1 MSYKPHSKI
10 LTSSLPQKTNIRTK
24 KSNINIKPIK
34 PNSKSLPA
42 ECLQHIFAH
51 LSHSKSSLH
60 SCLLVNR
67 LWCVNVVKVLWSQP
81 FHLLN
86 ICPYSASPFGGQG
99 QCNRTSKDTYIQC
112 AALINVYLSFLDRD
126 EKSNL
131 LNNRI
136 KLNSGKIKDKD
147 NSNHY
152 FLENPTFNYIEFLR
166 YLDLEELFITVGA
179 WKQYTIFNNSSST
192 YSNYS
197 NGKFTQKTSFKKTLK
212 KAVNTLTKKSSS
224 MLKKKSSFN
233 SLYSSSSNYS
243 NSRGRI
249 SVDGFP
255 VAVDRVVSYSLAKL
269 IMSKCKQL
277 KSLSIDTRMS
287 DYPCHCLVPISETS
301 IVTNLNITDN
311 NLTSLRQN
319 VPEEHLLI
327 ATYPGANKCLPPL
340 TEFICTTRGT
350 KWRLFHALAGT
361 CKQLKKIVVDMGG
374 YTTWSNN
381 NNNNNN
387 NINNN
392 GNISGNSSNA
402 PSLNNQSQRSTGIT
416 TLLTLVPYTEPQM
429 QELEWEA
436 KNLATLLQSQNSL
449 ESFTL
454 LRGEIGLLT
463 ILGALK
469 SQVNSL
475 KYLEFVQLN
484 TKYAQWGAF
493 YNILE
498 FINLKELVFREC
510 ELSDELMRPLIT
522 PNSKREFFK
531 SVEVLNFEKSIAS
544 SDSIEKLIIETGSN
558 LKKLVLGNHS
568 SSKSFTTDTIDT
580 ISLIEI
586 VGQYCPNLTHF
597 TTFVDT
603 NDVPRLLTLFTL
615 CPLLRSIELLRNVS
629 PQDESL
635 EDAISHTADITYLL
649 EQITS
654 QNLLSNL
661 NRLILSVP
669 WTFTPTA
676 LENYLHIVK
685 PPLYYMELR
694 QSYSFNSDHLEILI
708 KYAKERQRLKKV
720 YIETLNELSDE
731 LVVESMA
738 TFESFEYQRI
748 RSGAHYYIPGY
759 GLLSDNW

>member
-1 MSYKPHSKI
+1 MSYKLHSKN
-10 LTSSLPQKTNIRTK
+10 SLPNIRTK
-24 KSNINIKPIK
+24 KSIVNIKPIITT
-34 PNSKSLPA
+34 NSTNSSKSLPA

-51 LSHSKSSLH
+51 LSYSKSSLH

-86 ICPYSASPFGGQG
+86 ICPSSTSPFGVQG
-99 QCNRTSKDTYIQC
+99 QCNRTTKDTYIQC

-136 KLNSGKIKDKD
+136 KLNSSKIKDKD
-147 NSNHY
+147 NSNQY

-166 YLDLEELFITVGA
+166 YLDLEELFIT
-179 WKQYTIFNNSSST
+179 
-192 YSNYS
+192 
-197 NGKFTQKTSFKKTLK
+197 KTLK
-212 KAVNTLTKKSSS
+212 KAVNTLTKKSS
-224 MLKKKSSFN
+224 LI
-233 SLYSSSSNYS
+233 
-243 NSRGRI
+243 I

-277 KSLSIDTRMS
+277 KSLSIDTRLS
-287 DYPCHCLVPISETS
+287 SYPCHCL
-301 IVTNLNITDN
+301 
-311 NLTSLRQN
+311 N

-327 ATYPGANKCLPPL
+327 ATYSGANKCLPPL

-361 CKQLKKIVVDMGG
+361 CKHLKKIVVDMGG
-374 YTTWSNN
+374 YTAC
-381 NNNNNN
+381 
-387 NINNN
+387 
-392 GNISGNSSNA
+392 NA
-402 PSLNNQSQRSTGIT
+402 PSSTNQSQRSTGII

-469 SQVNSL
+469 SQVNTL
-475 KYLEFVQLN
+475 KHLEFVQLN

-498 FINLKELVFREC
+498 YIKLKELVFREC
-510 ELSDELMRPLIT
+510 ELSDDLMRPLIT
-522 PNSKREFFK
+522 PTNSKRDLFK
-531 SVEVLNFEKSIAS
+531 SIEVLNFEKSIVS
-544 SDSIEKLIIETGSN
+544 NDSIEKLIIETGPN
-558 LKKLVLGNHS
+558 LKKLILGNNLS
-568 SSKSFTTDTIDT
+568 NVSSKSFTTTDT

-586 VGQYCPNLTHF
+586 VGQHCPNLTHF

-603 NDVPRLLTLFTL
+603 NDVPQLITLFTL
-615 CPLLRSIELLRNVS
+615 CPLLRSIELSRNIS

-635 EDAISHTADITYLL
+635 EDAVNHTADITYLL

-669 WTFTPTA
+669 WSFTSTS
-676 LENYLHIVK
+676 LENYLLYVR
-685 PPLYYMELR
+685 PPLNYLEVR
-694 QSYSFNSDHLEILI
+694 QSYSFNSDHLEILV
-708 KYAKERQRLKKV
+708 KYAKERQRLKRV
-720 YIETLNELSDE
+720 YIETLNELSE
-731 LVVESMA
+731 EVLAESEA
-738 TFESFEYQRI
+738 TFELFEYQRI
-748 RSGAHYYIPGY
+748 RSGSHYYIPGY
-759 GLLSDNW
+759 GLLSDNCIKK

>member
-1 MSYKPHSKI
+1 MSYKLHSKN
-10 LTSSLPQKTNIRTK
+10 SLPHMRTK
-24 KSNINIKPIK
+24 KSKVNIKPIK
-34 PNSKSLPA
+34 TNSKSLPA

-51 LSHSKSSLH
+51 LSYSKSSLH

-86 ICPYSASPFGGQG
+86 ICPSSTSPFGVQG
-99 QCNRTSKDTYIQC
+99 QCNRTPKDTYIQC

-166 YLDLEELFITVGA
+166 YLDLEELFVTVGA
-179 WKQYTIFNNSSST
+179 WKQFTIYNNNNNNT
-192 YSNYS
+192 FSNYS
-197 NGKFTQKTSFKKTLK
+197 NGKFIQKASFKKTLK
-212 KAVNTLTKKSSS
+212 KAVNTLTKKSTS
-224 MLKKKSSFN
+224 MLRKKSSFN
-233 SLYSSSSNYS
+233 NLSPSTSSFT

-277 KSLSIDTRMS
+277 KSLSIDTRIS
-287 DYPCHCLVPISETS
+287 SHLCHCLVPTNDTS
-301 IVTNLNITDN
+301 INTNINITDHNRN
-311 NLTSLRQN
+311 NNIRQN

-327 ATYPGANKCLPPL
+327 ATYSGANKCLPPL

-374 YTTWSNN
+374 YTAWSNN

-387 NINNN
+387 VVGVN
-392 GNISGNSSNA
+392 GNGSNA
-402 PSLNNQSQRSTGIT
+402 PSLTNQSQRSTGIIS
-416 TLLTLVPYTEPQM
+416 LLTLVPYTEPQM

-469 SQVNSL
+469 SQVNTL
-475 KYLEFVQLN
+475 KHLEFVQLN

-498 FINLKELVFREC
+498 YINLKELVFREC
-510 ELSDELMRPLIT
+510 ELSDELMRPLVT
-522 PNSKREFFK
+522 SNSKKELFK
-531 SVEVLNFEKSIAS
+531 SIEVLNFEKSIVS
-544 SDSIEKLIIETGSN
+544 NDSIEKLILETGPN
-558 LKKLVLGNHS
+558 LKKLILGNHS
-568 SSKSFTTDTIDT
+568 SSVSSKSFTTDP

-586 VGQYCPNLTHF
+586 VGQHCPNLSHF

-603 NDVPRLLTLFTL
+603 NDVPQLITLFTL
-615 CPLLRSIELLRNVS
+615 CPLLRSIELSRKVF

-635 EDAISHTADITYLL
+635 EDAVSHTADITYLL

-669 WTFTPTA
+669 WSFTPTA
-676 LENYLHIVK
+676 LENYLRNVR
-685 PPLYYMELR
+685 PPLNYLEVR
-694 QSYSFNSDHLEILI
+694 QSYSFKSDHLEILVN
-708 KYAKERQRLKKV
+708 YAKERQRLKRV

-738 TFESFEYQRI
+738 TFELFEYHRI
-748 RSGAHYYIPGY
+748 RSGSNYYIPGY
-759 GLLSDNW
+759 GLLSDSW